1 MQIILLFSSMLIAS
15 LGTRMTRCLL
25 ALLVGHAETFD
36 YIRSRTI
43 DISQPACLR
52 S

>member
-36 YIRSRTI
+36 YIRRAVLSTLVN
-43 DISQPACLR
+43 QHA
-52 S
+52 